1 MPKVEKAPKE
11 LNDLLEKVYASALK
25 EYDGDKGKASA
36 TAWKAAKSAGWRK
49 VKGKWTKT
57 KKAEHSV
64 PVKDHIL
71 METGTFKTKSGEVVN
86 ITEKDFDE
94 MCETFNPD
102 EPPAYIPGHTSD
114 WPGTTMIPKLGEIK
128 GTLKRVG
135 NKLMA
140 IGAEFTDRLAGWIRE
155 GFYDQ
160 RSCETYKEN
169 GKMHLGCIAM
179 LGMQPPAIKGMPP
192 INADM
197 LQSDLMFSKPTGLME
212 FAEGSDVTSAIGLD
226 EQIDVVEQAGKD
238 STKKDIAEC
247 LAELQNSLEE
257 MVDEEEEKD
266 RMIQEVYEHVN
277 DLCSTLNIHDAFM
290 ERLEDL
296 EENEEGEYAK
306 KKGFWYEFAEYL
318 KNHLSTNKQ
327 KESIDMDKE
336 LEAKYQKQIADLE
349 NEKKEFA
356 EKVRV
361 ADEAKAKEAEKTAD
375 TVLHAEIHQF
385 CETNKLNTNKHK
397 EMKIEDILFASA
409 KANQTIEFA
418 GKDKDGKDTIEKK
431 PLLAVLQDTLKS
443 FQIAQPTEGEMTEF
457 SQSLSGDKK
466 ENAIT
471 IRIKQA
477 EEYVRKN
484 PAEFSGSDI
493 PNFEQKVAR
502 ALQLETNKQITF
514 KPIKE

>member
-1 MPKVEKAPKE
+1 MPKVENAPKE

-25 EYDGDKGKASA
+25 EYDGDKAKASA
-36 TAWKAAKSAGWRK
+36 TSWAAAKSAGWRK
-49 VKGKWTKT
+49 IKGKWTKT

-71 METGTFKTKSGEVVN
+71 METGTFKTKSGEVVTL
-86 ITEKDFDE
+86 TEKDFDE

-140 IGAEFTDRLAGWIRE
+140 VGAEFTDRLAGWIRE

-192 INADM
+192 ITADM

-212 FAEGSDVTSAIGLD
+212 FAEGDVADGIDLN

-238 STKKDIAEC
+238 STKKDVAEI
-247 LAELQNSLEE
+247 LAELQDSIEK
-257 MVDEEEEKD
+257 MIDEEEERD
-266 RMIQEVYEHVN
+266 RMVTEIYEHVD
-277 DLCSTLNIHDAFM
+277 DLFTKLNVHESFM
-290 ERLEDL
+290 KRLEEL
-296 EENEEGEYAK
+296 EEEKEGEYAE
-306 KKGFWYEFAEYL
+306 KKGFWHEFAEYL
-318 KNHLSTNKQ
+318 KKHLSTTKQ

-356 EKVRV
+356 EKTRLAEEANAKKVQDA
-361 ADEAKAKEAEKTAD
+361 ADATLK
-375 TVLHAEIHQF
+375 AEIHQF

-397 EMKIEDILFASA
+397 EMKLEEILFATA
-409 KANQTIEFA
+409 KANQTIEFS
-418 GKDKDGKDTIEKK
+418 GKDKDGKDVVEKK
-431 PLLAVLQDTLKS
+431 PLLVVLQETLKS
-443 FQIAQPTEGEMTEF
+443 FQIAQPSEGEMEEF
-457 SQSLSGDKK
+457 SQSLPGDKK
-466 ENAIT
+466 ENAT
-471 IRIKQA
+471 TTRIKQA
-477 EEYVRKN
+477 EEYILKN
-484 PAEFSGSDI
+484 PSEFSGSDI
-493 PNFEQKVAR
+493 PRFEQKVAR